1 MDQALANRPYEVAG
15 AKKHQRRLQPH
26 RPLRGF
32 KATKIEP
39 PLRFDLGLLRL
50 LPERLVDI

>member
-26 RPLRGF
+26 RPLSTISSRSDPSG
-32 KATKIEP
+32 KPNAP
-39 PLRFDLGLLRL
+39 GAAS
-50 LPERLVDI
+50 